1 MIKTMYNINIKMEGI
16 AMVNKKNSGGRPA
29 GRRKTAKIE
38 ISIEPNV
45 KEEFMSLLHEQGKNA
60 SVEMGLWIREYL
72 KDHAYEVNKERI

>member
-1 MIKTMYNINIKMEGI
+1 MTN
-16 AMVNKKNSGGRPA
+16 NKKNNGGRPA

-60 SVEMGLWIREYL
+60 SVEMGLWIRDYL
-72 KDHAYEVNKERI
+72 KKYASEMKK